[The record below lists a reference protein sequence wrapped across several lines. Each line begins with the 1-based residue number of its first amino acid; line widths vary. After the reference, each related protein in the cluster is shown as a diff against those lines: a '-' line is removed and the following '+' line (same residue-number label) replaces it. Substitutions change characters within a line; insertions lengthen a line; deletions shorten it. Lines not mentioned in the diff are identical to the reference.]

1 MRSLAWLVCLSVL
14 VGRPVGAQD
23 RFRIETYTEIGPGIS
38 VTVLED
44 LATGHC
50 TTLYTDARTTT
61 VVSTQVCLRVQAA
74 QAHAAAWTAA
84 VESSQRRWRVL
95 TIAQMFAVLNHRL
108 ATQPIYGVL
117 K

>member
-14 VGRPVGAQD
+14 AGRPVEAQD

-44 LATGHC
+44 LATGQC

-61 VVSTQVCLRVQAA
+61 VVSTQVCLSVQAA
-74 QAHAAAWTAA
+74 RARAEEWHAA
-84 VESSQRRWRVL
+84 VESSQRRWRAL
-95 TIAQMFAVLNHRL
+95 TIAQMFAVLNQRL
-108 ATQPIYGVL
+108 RREPIYGVM

>member
-14 VGRPVGAQD
+14 AGRPVEAQD
-23 RFRIETYTEIGPGIS
+23 RFRIESRTEIDLGIR

-108 ATQPIYGVL
+108 ATQPIYGVM